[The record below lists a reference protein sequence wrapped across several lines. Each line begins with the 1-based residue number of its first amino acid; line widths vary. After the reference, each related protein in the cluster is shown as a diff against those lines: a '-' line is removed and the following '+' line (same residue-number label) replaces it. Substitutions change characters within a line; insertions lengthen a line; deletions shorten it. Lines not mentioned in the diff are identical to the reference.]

1 MFDEKR
7 RLRLECFN
15 YLGTYGE
22 NIKEKFMNICG
33 KTASYNV
40 PEELFQK
47 RTHRKNRALISWK
60 TVKKNNLDMEKLNSF
75 ENGIVVDFINND
87 FFNEEDQ
94 DNPLFIELKN
104 RLGSDENVSSIITF
118 RSENGSSSS
127 KEPRMA
133 FSDFINNTDIVY
145 KNQHIIINKNNYMD
159 YKLEKLVDGDGSNI
173 GNDKWR
179 GFLFVS
185 IKGGQQDT
193 IETHKD

>member
-1 MFDEKR
+1 
-7 RLRLECFN
+7 
-15 YLGTYGE
+15 
-22 NIKEKFMNICG
+22 
-33 KTASYNV
+33 
-40 PEELFQK
+40 
-47 RTHRKNRALISWK
+47 
-60 TVKKNNLDMEKLNSF
+60 MEKLNSF